1 MRTRL
6 AIRIQECLDTLTPS
20 ERTLAAYVLDNEHQI
35 VGLSA
40 AELAREAGTSK
51 STTARFFRTLGYES
65 FEAVRLQAR
74 RELNERQ
81 PGNGYPPAFSDAK
94 AGSAQAFLAE
104 ETTALARTLEAL
116 SSDTLRAT
124 VSRLAAAERVWILTR
139 DDDAP
144 LGPLIQNALL
154 AVRGNVELLS
164 DGQTSFYTR
173 LVSVGPRDT
182 LLYVSLGQRS
192 ADAKFAVEQ
201 ALSSGANMIV
211 LTSVSLA
218 TPVGSD
224 IIIRCHARSG
234 MPDGSLV
241 AAVSMIQF
249 IARRLAT
256 RLGQRAATRRAL
268 VEGVRESARGR
279 S

>member
-6 AIRIQECLDTLTPS
+6 AIRIQECLDKLTPS
-20 ERTLAAYVLDNEHQI
+20 ERALASYILENEHQI

-51 STTARFFRTLGYES
+51 STTVRFFRTLGYES

-81 PGNGYPPAFSDAK
+81 PGNGYAPSFGEAK
-94 AGSAQAFLAE
+94 AGSAQAFLVE

-116 SSDTLRAT
+116 SSDTLRAA
-124 VSRLAAAERVWILTR
+124 VARLAAAERIWVLAC

-154 AVRGNVELLS
+154 AVRGNVDLLF
-164 DGQTSFYTR
+164 DGRTSLFTR

-201 ALSSGANMIV
+201 VLSAGANMV
-211 LTSVSLA
+211 ALTNMSLA
-218 TPVGSD
+218 SPVGSD
-224 IIIRCHARSG
+224 IIIRCHAQSG

-241 AAVSMIQF
+241 AAVSVIQF
-249 IARRLAT
+249 VARRLAA
-256 RLGQRAATRRAL
+256 RLGPRAATRRAL
-268 VEGVRESARGR
+268 VAGVRESARGR
-279 S
+279 

>member
-51 STTARFFRTLGYES
+51 STTVRFFRTLGYES

-81 PGNGYPPAFSDAK
+81 PGNGYAPSFNEAK
-94 AGSAQAFLAE
+94 AGSAQAFLVE

-124 VSRLAAAERVWILTR
+124 VGRLASAERIWVLAP

-154 AVRGNVELLS
+154 AVRGNVDLLF
-164 DGQTSFYTR
+164 DGQTSLFTR

-192 ADAKFAVEQ
+192 VDAKFAVER
-201 ALSSGANMIV
+201 ALSSGAKMIV
-211 LTSVSLA
+211 LTNVSLA
-218 TPVGSD
+218 SPVGSD
-224 IIIRCHARSG
+224 IIIRCHAQSG

-241 AAVSMIQF
+241 AAVSVIQF
-249 IARRLAT
+249 VARRLAA
-256 RLGQRAATRRAL
+256 RLGPRAATRRAL
-268 VEGVRESARGR
+268 VAGVRESARGR
-279 S
+279 